1 MTDSMPENIS
11 NLVVVI
17 SGSGSNLQSIID
29 TINSGDL
36 NAKITAVISNQANVK
51 GLQRAIDNDIP
62 AITLPHGD
70 YPDRQSFDQKLQDTI
85 DSFNPDLVILAG
97 FMRILSPEIA
107 KHFRGKM
114 LNIHPSL
121 LPKYPGL
128 HTHQRALD
136 ANDKEHGTTIH
147 FVTEELDGGPLVAQQ
162 RFTIEATDT
171 TDSLFDKVQKIEH
184 KLYPEVI
191 GWFCDNRL
199 KLKQDTVYIDGEE
212 INW

>member
-1 MTDSMPENIS
+1 MSEKKP

-29 TINSGDL
+29 SINSGAL
-36 NAKITAVISNQANVK
+36 NAKITAVISNKTNVK
-51 GLQRAIDNDIP
+51 GLQRATDNEIP
-62 AITLPHGD
+62 AITLPHTD
-70 YPDRQSFDQKLQDTI
+70 YPDRQSFDKKLQDTI

-147 FVTEELDGGPLVAQQ
+147 FVTEELDGGPLVAQK
-162 RFTIEATDT
+162 RFNIEDDDNAE
-171 TDSLFDKVQKIEH
+171 SLFGKVQILEH
-184 KLYPEVI
+184 EMYPEVI

-199 KLKQDTVYIDGEE
+199 KLVQDTVYIDDKKVS
-212 INW
+212 W

>member
-1 MTDSMPENIS
+1 MSEKKP

-29 TINSGDL
+29 SINSGAL
-36 NAKITAVISNQANVK
+36 NAKITAVISNKTNVK
-51 GLQRAIDNDIP
+51 GLQRATDNEIP
-62 AITLPHGD
+62 AITLPHTD
-70 YPDRQSFDQKLQDTI
+70 YPDRQSFDKKLQDTI
-85 DSFNPDLVILAG
+85 ESFNPDLVILAG

-128 HTHQRALD
+128 HTHQRALG

-147 FVTEELDGGPLVAQQ
+147 FVTEELDGGPLVAQK
-162 RFTIEATDT
+162 RFNIEDDDNAE
-171 TDSLFDKVQKIEH
+171 SLFGKVQILEH
-184 KLYPEVI
+184 EMYPEVI

-199 KLKQDTVYIDGEE
+199 KLVQDTVYIDDKKVS
-212 INW
+212 W